1 MSLVPENINEA
12 IKHLKPRS
20 QEEIQKNRE
29 DMLLTVGYR
38 PELKEQI
45 LEAIEKELRYNE
57 SHFEVR
63 FGSHMLKVLKN
74 FIEDD
79 FKTNFMA
86 ETFLIDE
93 LRLLIKNYKM

>member
-1 MSLVPENINEA
+1 MNLVFEHIDEA

-20 QEEIQKNRE
+20 QEEIQRTRE
-29 DMLLTVGYR
+29 DMLLTAGYR

-45 LEAIEKELRYNE
+45 LEAIEKELGYNE
-57 SHFEVR
+57 AHFEVR
-63 FGSHMLKVLKN
+63 FNSSVLKVLKY
-74 FIEDD
+74 FIENN

-93 LRLLIKNYKM
+93 LRLLIKKYKI